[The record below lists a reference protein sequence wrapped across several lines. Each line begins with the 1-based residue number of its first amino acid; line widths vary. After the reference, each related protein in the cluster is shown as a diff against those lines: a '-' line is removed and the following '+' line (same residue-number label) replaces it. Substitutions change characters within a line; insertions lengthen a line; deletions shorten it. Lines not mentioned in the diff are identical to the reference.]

1 MIERAAAALFDLERR
16 RMMEE
21 RMLTFIHSFDSEEP
35 AYLDALERYAKETN
49 VPIIRPQM
57 QSLLRLLVTWG
68 RPVQIL
74 EVGTAIGFSAL
85 LMSEYAPKGC
95 HITTIE
101 KYEKRIPLAKENF
114 EKAGKSDCITLLE
127 GDAAEILA
135 SMKQDGAFDLIFMDA
150 AKGQYIHFLP
160 DIRRLLSPTGLLV
173 SDNILQDGELMESKY
188 AVIRR
193 NRTIHNRMRAYLY
206 ELTHC
211 EELETTILPI
221 ADGVALSAKRSAQT
235 GKEMGDKK
243 E

>member
-21 RMLTFIHSFDSEEP
+21 RMLTFIHSFDSEKP

-235 GKEMGDKK
+235 GKEMGG
-243 E
+243 

>member
-21 RMLTFIHSFDSEEP
+21 RMLTFIHSFDSEKP

-95 HITTIE
+95 HIMTIE